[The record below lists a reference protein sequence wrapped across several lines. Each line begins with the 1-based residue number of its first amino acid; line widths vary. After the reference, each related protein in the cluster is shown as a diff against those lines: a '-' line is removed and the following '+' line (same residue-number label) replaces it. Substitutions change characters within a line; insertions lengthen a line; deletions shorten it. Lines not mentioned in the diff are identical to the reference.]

1 MQTDGRGRIVELDFL
16 KGVLILLMI
25 SFHLVWFGDSH
36 PYAKQVVYTFH
47 MPGFLMISGY
57 LMNVEKPWRQ
67 FLKTLLS
74 YAVPYLVMES
84 GYIVMA
90 SVLPIREHI
99 DELTIGVFLEKLFLH
114 PLGPY
119 WYLLT
124 LLVCGA
130 LYAAVFSHTWGRF
143 FFVRAFE
150 ADSFSHKKES
160 SPGVRVILL
169 GILYFAIAKGVGMIT
184 FACALYFLA
193 GVVIRRSGLGFT
205 DVFKASFLAIVAFA
219 LLAWFPENCRMDV
232 VGGVLMVYLAISG
245 LLWAFQY
252 ARAWVKDGLL
262 YLGKRTLPLFLFSPL
277 FTFLCKPLVPYL
289 DFDPTCLLFLVIS
302 LAICVSGSL
311 MVDWVI
317 RKTGLSRWFYIV

>member
-84 GYIVMA
+84 GYIMMA

-150 ADSFSHKKES
+150 ADSFSHKKEP
-160 SPGVRVILL
+160 SPSVRCYLM
-169 GILYFAIAKGVGMIT
+169 MIW
-184 FACALYFLA
+184 
-193 GVVIRRSGLGFT
+193 S
-205 DVFKASFLAIVAFA
+205 
-219 LLAWFPENCRMDV
+219 
-232 VGGVLMVYLAISG
+232 
-245 LLWAFQY
+245 
-252 ARAWVKDGLL
+252 
-262 YLGKRTLPLFLFSPL
+262 
-277 FTFLCKPLVPYL
+277 
-289 DFDPTCLLFLVIS
+289 
-302 LAICVSGSL
+302 SGS
-311 MVDWVI
+311 
-317 RKTGLSRWFYIV
+317 SR

>member
-1 MQTDGRGRIVELDFL
+1 MRIKELDYL
-16 KGVLILLMI
+16 KGVMIILVI
-25 SFHLVWFGDSH
+25 TFHLVYFEH
-36 PYAKQVVYTFH
+36 LYPYAKQVVYTFH
-47 MPGFLMISGY
+47 MPGFLIISGY

-67 FLKTLLS
+67 FLKTLCS

-99 DELTIGVFLEKLFLH
+99 DELTVGVFFEKLFLH

-130 LYAAVFSHTWGRF
+130 LYAAV
-143 FFVRAFE
+143 
-150 ADSFSHKKES
+150 S
-160 SPGVRVILL
+160 SRVILL
-169 GILYFAIAKGVGMIT
+169 GIIFFAIAKWVGMIT
-184 FACALYFLA
+184 LPCALYFLA
-193 GVVIRRSGLGFT
+193 GVVIRRSGIGFT
-205 DVFKASFLAIVAFA
+205 DVFKGSFLAIVAFA
-219 LLAWFPENCRMDV
+219 LLAWFPENCRMDAA
-232 VGGVLMVYLAISG
+232 GGVLMVYLAISG

-262 YLGKRTLPLFLFSPL
+262 YLGQRTMPLFLFSPL

-289 DFDPTCLLFLVIS
+289 SFDPTCMLFLAIS

-317 RKTGLSRWFYIV
+317 RKTGLSRWFYVV